1 MKLPK
6 SKSHTNG
13 YLVLDFSPTS
23 LKTLSFEQDS
33 DSKKLSLKGFSISD
47 SYKDLLRKEV
57 VKSSVNECLSQ
68 SNLKATDAIIGLSG
82 PEVFG
87 FTLIAKV
94 KRKNP
99 EKQIDEKEI
108 SSVYDQ
114 VRDACYE
121 QAKKKWSFWSA
132 NEDGFEPLDL
142 VVTSIQVDEAVV
154 SEPIGDTGEFV
165 RISVFCSY
173 SSKKYYKWILN
184 LINDLKFSSIT
195 VTTTI
200 YSQAKLIG
208 EGSKNF
214 LLVDIGKDYTDVACI
229 LGKNIIQSRSF
240 EIGGSYFSRYLVDKH
255 GSDFASANSKKEAFA
270 LGTLDEESM
279 DKFGDSL
286 YDASKVW
293 RTAFAT
299 ALDSM
304 SGIKSFPHRI
314 YLSGGGSLLSM
325 IQEVLLED
333 EWRKAVPF
341 ANDIDIFATDGKSLD
356 KNITDELNVLDGSRM
371 FATGTLGVIKLELD
385 EADEL

>member
-23 LKTLSFEQDS
+23 LKTLSFEEDL

-57 VKSSVNECLSQ
+57 VRSSVKECLSQ

-87 FTLIAKV
+87 FTLIAKI
-94 KRKNP
+94 KRKNA
-99 EKQIDEKEI
+99 EKQITEKEI
-108 SSVYDQ
+108 STIYDQ
-114 VRDACYE
+114 VRDSCYE

-132 NEDGFEPLDL
+132 DDDGFEPLDL
-142 VVTSIQVDEAVV
+142 VVTLIQVDDAVV
-154 SEPIGDTGEFV
+154 SEPVGVTGEFV
-165 RISVFCSY
+165 KISAFCSY
-173 SSKKYYKWILN
+173 SSKKYYRWILS

-200 YSQAKLIG
+200 YSQSKLLS
-208 EGSKNF
+208 EDAKNF

-240 EIGGSYFSRYLVDKH
+240 EIGGSYFSRHLVDKH
-255 GSDFASANSKKEAFA
+255 GFDFAAANSKKEAFA
-270 LGTLDEESM
+270 FGTLDEESM
-279 DKFGDSL
+279 DKFGDCL

-299 ALDSM
+299 SLESM
-304 SGIKSFPHRI
+304 SGIKSFPHKI
-314 YLSGGGSLLSM
+314 YLSGGGSMLPL
-325 IQEVLLED
+325 IQEVMLED
-333 EWRKAVPF
+333 EWRKAIPF
-341 ANDIDIFATDGKSLD
+341 ANDVEILSTDGKSLD
-356 KNITDELNVLDGSRM
+356 KNILDELNVLDKSRM
-371 FATGTLGVIKLELD
+371 FVTGTLGVIKLELD
-385 EADEL
+385 QADEL